1 MANSMPLDGLETLK
15 ALNSITMNP
24 TTPCSG
30 SVESYDPYLL
40 PQKVSKYPHA
50 FAIHCNMPKIP
61 KGHFLAIEKL

>member
-1 MANSMPLDGLETLK
+1 MPLDGLETLK

-40 PQKVSKYPHA
+40 HQKVSKNPPA
-50 FAIHCNMPKIP
+50 FAIHSDMPKT
-61 KGHFLAIEKL
+61 